1 MKLQSISIMRWNSD
15 SEEPILL
22 DGAYNLAEYSFFTRG
37 NVKEFLA
44 FGSRTI
50 MKRIGAGTQGV
61 DYEGNM
67 VFCHVLAD
75 GLGVVIFCDK
85 EYPAR
90 VAVSLSK
97 EVLAAFKGLH
107 ECVRTPHPPR

>member
-1 MKLQSISIMRWNSD
+1 MKLQSISVMRWNSD
-15 SEEPILL
+15 TDEPVVL
-22 DGAYNLAEYSFFTRG
+22 DAAYNLAEYNFFMRG

-50 MKRIGAGTQGV
+50 MKRIGQGTQGV

-67 VFCHVLAD
+67 VYCLVGAD
-75 GLGVVIFCDK
+75 GLGVIIFVDK

-90 VAVSLSK
+90 VAISLAK
-97 EVLAAFKGLH
+97 EVLADFKTLH
-107 ECVRTPHPPR
+107 A

>member
-1 MKLQSISIMRWNSD
+1 MKLQSISVMRWNSD
-15 SEEPILL
+15 TEEPIVL
-22 DGAYNLAEYSFFTRG
+22 DAAYNLAEYNYFMRG

-50 MKRIGAGTQGV
+50 MKRIGQGTQGV

-67 VFCHVLAD
+67 VYCLVGAD
-75 GLGVVIFCDK
+75 GLGVIIFVDK

-90 VAVSLSK
+90 VAISLAK
-97 EVLAAFKGLH
+97 EVLNDFKSLH
-107 ECVRTPHPPR
+107 G